1 MKIMFKETREK
12 RKYRVTI
19 IAVMVF
25 IIYTIS
31 GLAVFIAARKGDV
44 RNDRNGQ

>member
-1 MKIMFKETREK
+1 M
-12 RKYRVTI
+12 TI
-19 IAVMVF
+19 LAVMVF